1 MRKAA
6 LLLIAGF
13 VLVSM
18 NIRAADPPKAVE
30 LPKAVAKGNLDF
42 TGRIEAAT
50 LTIRPRVTGYLGKI
64 LVKEGATVK
73 QGDLLAEIDA
83 RPYRAR
89 LDEARAKLTVAKASL
104 KAASVNHDHMMDAVK
119 KGIVNPSEL
128 AVSEAEKEKAAAMVE
143 AEKATVS
150 LVELDL
156 SFTRLT
162 SPMDGRIGR
171 FAETAGNLVVADG
184 PSIVSIV
191 AVNPLFVTFDVDEK
205 TILKLRRDDVD
216 LAKVAANV
224 ALADEDDFPHKA
236 VIDFIDPQ
244 FNPTTGTL
252 RIRGVIDNPKGLM
265 SPGMF
270 VRVRLTMPAK

>member
-6 LLLIAGF
+6 FLLISGF

-18 NIRAADPPKAVE
+18 NIRADDPPKAVE
-30 LPKAVAKGNLDF
+30 PPKAVAKGNLDF

-73 QGDLLAEIDA
+73 QGEMLAEIDS
-83 RPYRAR
+83 RPYKAR
-89 LDEARAKLTVAKASL
+89 LDEARAKLAVAKASL
-104 KAASVNHDHMMDAVK
+104 KAASVNHDRLMDAVK
-119 KGIVNPSEL
+119 KGIVNSSEL
-128 AVSEAEKEKAAAMVE
+128 AVSGADKEKAEAMVE

-150 LVELDL
+150 LAELDL
-156 SFTRLT
+156 SFTKLVA
-162 SPMDGRIGR
+162 PMEGRVGR

-184 PSIVSIV
+184 APIVSIV
-191 AVNPLFVTFDVDEK
+191 AVNPLFVAFDVDEK
-205 TILKLRRDDVD
+205 TILKLRRDDID
-216 LAKVAANV
+216 LGKVTANV
-224 ALADEDDFPHKA
+224 ALSDEDGFPHKS

-270 VRVRLTMPAK
+270 VRVRLTLPAK

>member
-1 MRKAA
+1 MIAEAGRIISILLLVTSIVAFICLLDKSRATGDTGYALSRSVTIPFPGKKQEPTMRKAA

-30 LPKAVAKGNLDF
+30 PPKAVAKGNLDF

-73 QGDLLAEIDA
+73 QGDLLAEIDP
-83 RPYRAR
+83 RPYKAR

-104 KAASVNHDHMMDAVK
+104 KAARVNHDRLVDAVK

-171 FAETAGNLVVADG
+171 FAETAGNLVVA
-184 PSIVSIV
+184 
-191 AVNPLFVTFDVDEK
+191 
-205 TILKLRRDDVD
+205 
-216 LAKVAANV
+216 
-224 ALADEDDFPHKA
+224 
-236 VIDFIDPQ
+236 
-244 FNPTTGTL
+244 
-252 RIRGVIDNPKGLM
+252 
-265 SPGMF
+265 
-270 VRVRLTMPAK
+270 